1 MLNAGT
7 PFALVGE
14 VPIPKPWF
22 SGSTDVPLDFESAL
36 REHHDTLQS
45 QVERMVEASTPSHR
59 RMLFDQFS
67 RALGGHFRAMD
78 HAVIPALRAH
88 GWRDVPSDILVGHAN
103 LKRFLADVLASR
115 SSPVMFDERLSD
127 FLPRFAAQRE
137 IEFRSLVPAINR
149 LLDPD
154 ENRSLAAQV
163 AAEFGLVFDRQPS
176 AAEPRPANDLID
188 EARVV
193 LSGFSSAIPGD

>member
-1 MLNAGT
+1 LSN
-7 PFALVGE
+7 
-14 VPIPKPWF
+14 PWF
-22 SGSTDVPLDFESAL
+22 SGSFDVPLDFESAL

-88 GWRDVPSDILVGHAN
+88 GWRDVPSDILVGHVH
-103 LKRFLADVLASR
+103 LKRYLADVLASR
-115 SSPVMFDERLSD
+115 SSPMAFDERLAD
-127 FLPRFAAQRE
+127 FLPRFAVQRE
-137 IEFRSLVPAINR
+137 TEFHALVPAVNR
-149 LLDPD
+149 LLTAE

-163 AAEFGLVFDRQPS
+163 SAEFGLVFDKQP
-176 AAEPRPANDLID
+176 AADPRPANELID

-193 LSGFSSAIPGD
+193 LSGFSSAAPEV